1 VRALVGWARWEFSRR
16 VEVNGVIVY
25 LICERLV
32 KALVLIGG
40 GIILLVVATHTD
52 LTALAEN
59 AQDQLSLG
67 GGTSLWRRLFDQAL
81 ARFGT
86 HANPI
91 AVAAILYGVL
101 EVTEAVGLIRRR
113 RWAEYLVFFAT
124 IAFLPLEIDEMLRR
138 PSALKAL
145 TLLVNIAVGVYLV
158 WRKQLFLSRRR
169 SDVQEA

>member
-16 VEVNGVIVY
+16 IEVNGVIVY

-40 GIILLVVATHTD
+40 GVILLAVAAHTD
-52 LTALAEN
+52 LRALAEN

-67 GGTSLWRRLFDQAL
+67 GGTSLWRRLFDQVL

-86 HANPI
+86 HADPI

-113 RWAEYLVFFAT
+113 RWAEYLVFVAT
-124 IAFLPLEIDEMLRR
+124 ITFLPLEVDELLRK

-145 TLLVNIAVGVYLV
+145 TLLLNIAIGVYLV

-169 SDVQEA
+169 SDTQEA